1 MANLTNFPNDHHS
14 HILLAPTSGWLP
26 HPTAIVGA
34 WLALKQARGQTVD
47 LDRIDTPHYLV
58 AAPQSKLQTDLDQRL
73 PRIRDRVRALRE
85 TRMAHRPTGGDAA

>member
-1 MANLTNFPNDHHS
+1 MQKFLTNDYHR

-47 LDRIDTPHYLV
+47 LDRIDTPKP
-58 AAPQSKLQTDLDQRL
+58 AA
-73 PRIRDRVRALRE
+73 A
-85 TRMAHRPTGGDAA
+85 

>member
-1 MANLTNFPNDHHS
+1 MQISTPTDHHRR
-14 HILLAPTSGWLP
+14 ILLAPTSGWLP

-47 LDRIDTPHYLV
+47 LDRIDTPHFLV
-58 AAPQSKLQTDLDQRL
+58 AAPQSELQTDLDQRL

-85 TRMAHRPTGGDAA
+85 TRMAHRPSGGDAA

>member
-1 MANLTNFPNDHHS
+1 MQTSIPNDHYRR
-14 HILLAPTSGWLP
+14 ILLAPTSGWQP

-58 AAPQSKLQTDLDQRL
+58 AAPQSELQTDLDQRL

-85 TRMAHRPTGGDAA
+85 ARMAHRPTGGDAA

>member
-1 MANLTNFPNDHHS
+1 MVSDHYR

-26 HPTAIVGA
+26 HPAAIVGA
-34 WLALKQARGQTVD
+34 WLALKQARGQTVN
-47 LDRIDTPHYLV
+47 LNRIDTPHHLI
-58 AAPQSKLQTDLDQRL
+58 AAPQSELQNELDQRL

>member
-1 MANLTNFPNDHHS
+1 MQTSTPNDHHRR
-14 HILLAPTSGWLP
+14 ILLAPTCGWLP

-58 AAPQSKLQTDLDQRL
+58 AVPQSELQNDLDQRL